1 MKQETAIF
9 FWGAQYQ
16 FEHAKGVIDSVVGY
30 MGGDKEHPTYQEV
43 KAHTTGHAEVTKVVF
58 DADQTSY
65 VDLCKLFF
73 ETRHPMSIYVSCS
86 LRFMIRH
93 KPTDKVRTLVRSTEV
108 KSFI

>member
-9 FWGAQYQ
+9 ACGCFWGAQYQ
-16 FEHAKGVIDSVVGY
+16 FEHAQGVIDSVVGY

-65 VDLCKLFF
+65 VDLCKL
-73 ETRHPMSIYVSCS
+73 
-86 LRFMIRH
+86 RFMIRH